1 LSAHFVVGEIRS
13 LPKGAPL
20 TWWPNAELGLVTTPN
35 IKRIGKYEVIDLLG
49 RGGMGLVYRAFDRQ
63 LNREVAI
70 KTVTEGFTRDQEML
84 QRFYRE
90 AAKTGALKHPNIV
103 IVYDL
108 GEQDGFP
115 YIVMEYLSGE
125 PLDRLIQAGKPQ
137 TLAFKLQI
145 IEQVCYALGYA
156 HRNDVIHRDVKP
168 ANVIVQSDGV
178 VKLLDFGIARQE
190 KTDGHLTRTGHVIG
204 TLQYMAPERLK
215 NTTFD
220 GRSDIFSVGVM
231 LFQLLTGQLPF
242 SGDYSIVQKILSE
255 KHPPLSQFLE
265 KYPPVLDAIVDRAMA
280 KNPEDRYSTADEMA
294 AEISSVCHDL
304 KKDQVAEWIQRAQ
317 RLVQEEQFTTARD
330 VLLQLL
336 KVDSQHTGARQL
348 IAQVQHNL
356 TLRQRAEQIRQLRAQ
371 AEHAASDKRYEES
384 IECLQQ
390 ACGLDP
396 TSVELAELLDSMRQK
411 KRRRELIDGYLR
423 EADVARDRGDLGTA
437 EAVIAKALEVDR
449 EDSRVRA
456 AHVSL
461 ARLIEDAAR
470 QAKAKM
476 LLENARKEIGA
487 RHFTAAMD
495 ALAEAERVD
504 PSNPELITLQAAA
517 KSGRE
522 QEQRRRIL
530 EQLQNEVSVAS
541 TVEELTRVAQ
551 LVDQAL
557 ERMPAEPTL
566 IKFKSH
572 LGRQFREEEI
582 RRRVDQ
588 LALRCRGLLETSP
601 EEALKLVREALHDAP
616 SNERLLSLQST
627 IVGHISSRSQEQSRT
642 HYLTR
647 AHDALSNG
655 RYTEALRILEACQK
669 EGISSPEIVELID
682 FARQEADRGMKSSQI
697 QALLRKAQALMARG
711 AYSDVVDLL
720 TPIKEE
726 QGAASLVF
734 ILEDARN
741 RMRSQQREISAALQ
755 AAEAFTNQEQYG
767 EGIRFL
773 ESQTPQVLKSEP
785 AQTAL
790 KRLREAN
797 QSELETLRAVG
808 AAYAAL
814 DRPELGAGA
823 LPSPAANAES
833 SLLTRIVP
841 VFASRRKSVAERQLS
856 SAIEQA
862 RAAMDAGDK
871 KQAAKVLKDAAAFTE
886 YAGGNLKSEWQ
897 ALNKKAEKG
906 KLFGR

>member
-13 LPKGAPL
+13 VPKGAPL
-20 TWWPNAELGLVTTPN
+20 TRWPNAELGLVTTPN

-125 PLDRLIQAGKPQ
+125 PLDRLIQSGKPQ

-168 ANVIVQSDGV
+168 ANVIVQSDGG

-215 NTTFD
+215 NATFD

-231 LFQLLTGQLPF
+231 MFQLLTGQLPF

-265 KYPPVLDAIVDRAMA
+265 KYPPALDAIVDRAMA
-280 KNPEDRYSTADEMA
+280 KSPDDRYSTADEMA

-304 KKDQVAEWIQRAQ
+304 KKDQVAEWIQRAE

-330 VLLQLL
+330 LLLQLL

-371 AEHAASDKRYEES
+371 AEHAAGDKRYEES
-384 IECLQQ
+384 IEYLQQ

-396 TSVELAELLDSMRQK
+396 TSVELAELLESARQK

-423 EADVARDRGDLGTA
+423 EADVARDRGDLGAA
-437 EAVIAKALEVDR
+437 EAVIAKALAVDR

-456 AHVSL
+456 AHVTL
-461 ARLIEDAAR
+461 ARLIEETAR

-495 ALAEAERVD
+495 VLAEAEQVD

-541 TVEELTRVAQ
+541 TVEELSRVAR
-551 LVDQAL
+551 LVDLAL
-557 ERMPAEPTL
+557 ERIPAEPTL
-566 IKFKSH
+566 IKLKSH
-572 LGRQFREEEI
+572 LGRQLREEDI

-627 IVGHISSRSQEQSRT
+627 IVGHISARSQEQSRT
-642 HYLTR
+642 QYLTR
-647 AHDALSNG
+647 AHDALSSG

-669 EGISSPEIVELID
+669 EGISSPEIVELMD

-697 QALLRKAQALMARG
+697 QALLRKAQALMARA

-726 QGAASLVF
+726 QGAASLLF
-734 ILEDARN
+734 LLEDARN
-741 RMRSQQREISAALQ
+741 RMQSQQRKISAALE
-755 AAEAFTNQEQYG
+755 AAEALTNQEQYA

-773 ESQTPQVLKSEP
+773 ESQAAELLQSEP

-790 KRLREAN
+790 KRLREAH
-797 QSELETLRAVG
+797 QSELATLRAVG

-814 DRPELGAGA
+814 DRPELGAGG
-823 LPSPAANAES
+823 LPSPVGNEAA
-833 SLLTRIVP
+833 LLTRIVP

-862 RAAMDAGDK
+862 RAAMEAGDR
-871 KQAAKVLKDAAAFTE
+871 KQAAKLLKDAAAFTE
-886 YAGGNLKSEWQ
+886 YAGGSLKSEWQ